1 MFERLLTST
10 LQEAVQ
16 MFYAVALLGP
26 RQSGKTTLLQMLFPE
41 YRYLNLEDPETL
53 AKVQGD
59 PKGYLD
65 KPDSCWIL
73 DEAQEYPEI
82 FSYLLSIIDKN
93 KKKGQFILSGS
104 KNFTLLEQIS
114 QSLAGRVAILEL
126 LPLSYS
132 ELCSNSVYTPP
143 SIWHL
148 IYQGGYPG
156 VYAESMRIDLWY
168 KSYVMTYLQ
177 LDVRQL
183 IQVKDLSKFHLFL
196 RKRLSCNIPPL
207 K

>member
-126 LPLSYS
+126 
-132 ELCSNSVYTPP
+132 
-143 SIWHL
+143 
-148 IYQGGYPG
+148 
-156 VYAESMRIDLWY
+156 
-168 KSYVMTYLQ
+168 
-177 LDVRQL
+177 
-183 IQVKDLSKFHLFL
+183 
-196 RKRLSCNIPPL
+196 
-207 K
+207 